1 MGNPQLCGA
10 KTRAGGTCKRAAM
23 RGSNRCDFH
32 GGKSPQAQ
40 RKAAERL
47 LEQRAQAVLAA
58 LGEDVAPVTDALTAL
73 EDIAGQVMALV
84 GLLKTKVAQLT
95 EIRYSSG
102 MGLEQVRS
110 ELSVYLS
117 ALTRAESV
125 LGRIISLDLEGRRVT
140 IEEAKVAA
148 VVLALDKVLASPD
161 LALDAERQRRGRQL
175 LARALG
181 AQGVSKALAV
191 PIGVS
196 ADQDRNG
203 PPSMRSQVPDT
214 EDSSR

>member
-1 MGNPQLCGA
+1 MGDPRLCGA
-10 KTRAGGTCKRAAM
+10 KTRAGVPCKRQAM

-32 GGKSPQAQ
+32 GGKSPQAR

-47 LEQRAQAVLAA
+47 LEQRAQSVLAE
-58 LGEDVAPVTDALTAL
+58 LGEDIEPIRDPLTAL
-73 EDIAGQVMALV
+73 EEVAGQVMALV
-84 GLLKTKVAQLT
+84 GLLKGKVSELT

-161 LALDAERQRRGRQL
+161 LSLDSERQRRGRQL

-181 AQGVSKALAV
+181 AQGVSKVLAAPFNV
-191 PIGVS
+191 PAEQDSDGVHLLPEP
-196 ADQDRNG
+196 NG
-203 PPSMRSQVPDT
+203 GGR
-214 EDSSR
+214 